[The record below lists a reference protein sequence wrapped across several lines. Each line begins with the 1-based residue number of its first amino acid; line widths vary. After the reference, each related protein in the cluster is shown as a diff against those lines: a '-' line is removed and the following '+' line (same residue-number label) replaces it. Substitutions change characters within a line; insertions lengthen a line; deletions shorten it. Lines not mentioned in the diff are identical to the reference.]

1 MNAGPMNGSKRAR
14 PRFLLF
20 PERIS
25 DAALSVLLNSVG
37 AGLSFA
43 MIDVFYN
50 KIAFTF
56 PVF

>member
-1 MNAGPMNGSKRAR
+1 MNGSKRAR
-14 PRFLLF
+14 PRFLLL